1 MIELLKAFGRGILYI
16 ICFPFFVVAIVF
28 FAAIGLLAFIFQIIK
43 SVIFFF
49 TGQKFF
55 PELPEDRELRLR
67 REAEEAKNNPTSA
80 LQTQPATPTEPKEVV
95 PSSLIF
101 EETFNEKD
109 FEEEPTPTVAIPPSP
124 QPAPAPVVEE
134 KPVVPEPQVEQ
145 TPSPVEEEKLE
156 EIKDDDEPTDGE
168 PVFVG
173 DDSTLEDILN
183 PSNKKPEEEEE
194 VLEEYK
200 PKETDDSLLMD
211 DEEEDPTSGGV
222 DINYDD

>member
-80 LQTQPATPTEPKEVV
+80 PQPQPATPVEPKEVV

-109 FEEEPTPTVAIPPSP
+109 FEEEPTPAVVIPPSP

-145 TPSPVEEEKLE
+145 TPSPVEEEKPE
-156 EIKDDDEPTDGE
+156 EIKEDDEPTDGE

-200 PKETDDSLLMD
+200 PKETDDSLLVD

>member
-67 REAEEAKNNPTSA
+67 REAEEAKNNPA
-80 LQTQPATPTEPKEVV
+80 PAPQTQPATPVEPKEVV

-109 FEEEPTPTVAIPPSP
+109 FEEEPTPTVVISPSP
-124 QPAPAPVVEE
+124 QPVPAPVVEE

-145 TPSPVEEEKLE
+145 TPSPVEEEKPE
-156 EIKDDDEPTDGE
+156 EIKDDDEPTDVE
-168 PVFVG
+168 PVFIS

-200 PKETDDSLLMD
+200 PKETDDSLLVD